1 MGQNLHSKNS
11 QICAQTKQK
20 FTNKMTSKII
30 KKTLDEAA
38 NVQNAEIDFSD
49 KSIASLEPDM
59 SRMWA
64 MKNITRLTL
73 SHNKITEIPPAI
85 ASLENMEILNV
96 FNNCLEEV
104 PISVSGMPKMRIL
117 NLGMNKLNSLPRGFG
132 SFPNLEVLDLSYNN
146 LNENSLPSNF
156 FIMATLR
163 ALYLSDNEFEQLS
176 PDIKNMKNLRILA
189 LRDNELVDVPQEI
202 GELVGL
208 RELHLQGNRLTV
220 LPPSLGHLDFLS
232 SRSILKLDN
241 NPWVPPISDQLMLG
255 VSHVIEFIRTE
266 TYKYL
271 YSRHIQANVPPP
283 EKNKKRA
290 ISLSRKGSKASIN
303 GKN

>member
-1 MGQNLHSKNS
+1 MGGARRKTEHLVTDK
-11 QICAQTKQK
+11 QTISVI
-20 FTNKMTSKII
+20 KMTSKII

-38 NVQNAEIDFSD
+38 SVPNAEIDFSD
-49 KSIASLEPDM
+49 KSIIALEPDM

-73 SHNKITEIPPAI
+73 SHNKITEVPPAI
-85 ASLENMEILNV
+85 ASLENMEILNL

-104 PISVSGMPKMRIL
+104 PVSLSGMPNI
-117 NLGMNKLNSLPRGFG
+117 
-132 SFPNLEVLDLSYNN
+132 EILDLSYNN
-146 LNENSLPSNF
+146 LSENGLPSNF

-176 PDIKNMKNLRILA
+176 PEIKNLKNLRILA

-202 GELVGL
+202 GELSGL

-241 NPWVPPISDQLMLG
+241 NPWVPPIEDQLMLG
-255 VSHVIEFIRTE
+255 VSHVIEYIRTE

-283 EKNKKRA
+283 EKTKERSNK
-290 ISLSRKGSKASIN
+290 LSRKGSKASIN
-303 GKN
+303 GAK

>member
-1 MGQNLHSKNS
+1 MGSDGCLP
-11 QICAQTKQK
+11 IGMA
-20 FTNKMTSKII
+20 SKII
-30 KKTLDEAA
+30 KKTLEEAA
-38 NVQNAEIDFSD
+38 GVQNAELDFSD
-49 KSIASLEPDM
+49 KSLVSLEQDM

-73 SHNKITEIPPAI
+73 SHNKITELPPAI
-85 ASLENMEILNV
+85 ANLENMEILNL

-104 PISVSGMPKMRIL
+104 PVSLSGMPKLRIL
-117 NLGMNKLNSLPRGFG
+117 NLGINKLNNLPRGFG
-132 SFPNLEVLDLSYNN
+132 SFPSIEVLDLSYNN
-146 LNENSLPSNF
+146 LSENSLPSNF
-156 FIMATLR
+156 FIMSTLR